1 MNKIIQIYP
10 WIDNK
15 ELEEVT
21 RVIQST
27 FLTENEYTKK
37 FEKKFRSI
45 TKAKYAIAINN
56 WTMGLFCCL
65 KALKIGKNDE
75 VIVPDITFIASANA
89 VILAGAK
96 VVLCNVDPET
106 LNISTSSIEKMI
118 TKRTKAIMPVHL
130 YGNSCNMTK
139 ILQIAKK
146 YKLKIIED
154 AAQGLGVFHKKKH
167 VGTIGDV
174 GGFSFYGNK
183 LITTGEGGM
192 ITTNNKKIYDEIQQ
206 LKNHGRKVKGKFI
219 HEKIGYNFMFTD
231 IQAAIGLAQI
241 NKLKKIIN
249 KKLKIYKYYKS
260 NIRKNEKIKYIKKLD
275 KTSSVYWFTNIIT
288 KQALKLKKF
297 LSKKNIESRNCF
309 YPLSLQPCYDNNN
322 DIIKKYVNKKNSLN
336 IYKSLLS
343 LPSATQIN
351 INELNKVIKNI
362 NSFYEKKNKTIGK
375 FS

>member
-15 ELEEVT
+15 ELKEVT
-21 RVIQST
+21 KVIKST
-27 FLTENEYTKK
+27 FLTENKYTKK
-37 FEKKFRSI
+37 FEKKFKSI
-45 TKAKYAIAINN
+45 TKAKYTIAVSN

-96 VVLCNVDPET
+96 VVLCNVDSET
-106 LNISTSSIEKMI
+106 LNISTSDIEKMI

-139 ILQIAKK
+139 LLQIAKK

-183 LITTGEGGM
+183 LITTGEGGI

-241 NKLKKIIN
+241 SKLKKIIN
-249 KKLKIYKYYKS
+249 KKLAIYKYYKS
-260 NIRKNEKIKYIKKLD
+260 NIKKNEEIKYIKELD

-297 LSKKNIESRNCF
+297 LLKKNIESRNCF
-309 YPLSLQPCYDNNN
+309 YPLSLQPCYDNNS

-351 INELNKVIKNI
+351 KSELNKVIKNI
-362 NSFYEKKNKTIGK
+362 NSFYEKKNKTTSK

>member
-10 WIDNK
+10 WVDNQ
-15 ELEEVT
+15 ELKEVT
-21 RVIQST
+21 KVIKST
-27 FLTENEYTKK
+27 FLTENKYTEK

-106 LNISTSSIEKMI
+106 LNISISNIEKMI

-183 LITTGEGGM
+183 LITTGEGGI
-192 ITTNNKKIYDEIQQ
+192 ITTNNKKIYDEIKQ

-231 IQAAIGLAQI
+231 IQAAIGLAQL

-249 KKLKIYKYYKS
+249 KKLAIYKYYKS
-260 NIRKNEKIKYIKKLD
+260 NIKKNEEIKYIKKLD
-275 KTSSVYWFTNIIT
+275 KTLSVYWFTNIIT
-288 KQALKLKKF
+288 KQALQLKKF
-297 LSKKNIESRNCF
+297 LSQKNIESRNCF
-309 YPLSLQPCYDNNN
+309 YPLSLQPCYDNNK
-322 DIIKKYVNKKNSLN
+322 DIIKKYINKKNSLN

-351 INELNKVIKNI
+351 MNELNKVIKNI
-362 NSFYEKKNKTIGK
+362 NSFYGKKNKTIGK

>member
-10 WIDNK
+10 WIDKK

-21 RVIQST
+21 KVIKST
-27 FLTENEYTKK
+27 FLTENKYTKK

-96 VVLCNVDPET
+96 VVLCDVDSET

-183 LITTGEGGM
+183 LITTGEGGI

-249 KKLKIYKYYKS
+249 KKLTIYKYYKS
-260 NIRKNEKIKYIKKLD
+260 NIKKNEEIKYIKKLD
-275 KTSSVYWFTNIIT
+275 KTSSVYWFSNIIT

-322 DIIKKYVNKKNSLN
+322 DIIKKYVNKENSLN

-343 LPSATQIN
+343 LPSAAQIN

-362 NSFYEKKNKTIGK
+362 NSFYEKKNKIIGK

>member
-10 WIDNK
+10 WIDKK

-21 RVIQST
+21 KVIKST
-27 FLTENEYTKK
+27 FLTENKYTKK

-65 KALKIGKNDE
+65 KTLKIEKNDE

-96 VVLCNVDPET
+96 VVLCDVDPET
-106 LNISTSSIEKMI
+106 LNISTSNIEKMI

-192 ITTNNKKIYDEIQQ
+192 ITTNNKRIYEEIQQ
-206 LKNHGRKVKGKFI
+206 LKNHGRKEKGKFI

-249 KKLKIYKYYKS
+249 KKLTIYKYYKS
-260 NIRKNEKIKYIKKLD
+260 NIKKNE
-275 KTSSVYWFTNIIT
+275 N
-288 KQALKLKKF
+288 
-297 LSKKNIESRNCF
+297 
-309 YPLSLQPCYDNNN
+309 
-322 DIIKKYVNKKNSLN
+322 
-336 IYKSLLS
+336 
-343 LPSATQIN
+343 
-351 INELNKVIKNI
+351 
-362 NSFYEKKNKTIGK
+362 
-375 FS
+375 

>member
-10 WIDNK
+10 WVDNQ
-15 ELEEVT
+15 ELKEVT
-21 RVIQST
+21 KVIKST
-27 FLTENEYTKK
+27 FLTENKYTKK

-106 LNISTSSIEKMI
+106 LNISISNIEKMI
-118 TKRTKAIMPVHL
+118 TTRTKAIMPVHL

-183 LITTGEGGM
+183 LITTGEGGI
-192 ITTNNKKIYDEIQQ
+192 ITTNNKKIYDEIKR

-231 IQAAIGLAQI
+231 IQAAIGLAQL

-249 KKLKIYKYYKS
+249 KKLIIYKYYKS
-260 NIRKNEKIKYIKKLD
+260 NIKKNEEIKYIKKLD
-275 KTSSVYWFTNIIT
+275 KTLSVYWFTNIIT
-288 KQALKLKKF
+288 KQALQLKKF
-297 LSKKNIESRNCF
+297 LSQNV
-309 YPLSLQPCYDNNN
+309 Y
-322 DIIKKYVNKKNSLN
+322 LN
-336 IYKSLLS
+336 
-343 LPSATQIN
+343 
-351 INELNKVIKNI
+351 
-362 NSFYEKKNKTIGK
+362 
-375 FS
+375 

>member
-21 RVIQST
+21 KVIQST
-27 FLTENEYTKK
+27 FLTENECTKK

-96 VVLCNVDPET
+96 VVLCNVDSET

-139 ILQIAKK
+139 ILKIAKK

-192 ITTNNKKIYDEIQQ
+192 ITTNNKKIYDEILQ

-260 NIRKNEKIKYIKKLD
+260 NIIKNEKIKYIKELD

-322 DIIKKYVNKKNSLN
+322 DIIKKYVNKENSLN

>member
-21 RVIQST
+21 KVIQST
-27 FLTENEYTKK
+27 FLTENECTKK

-96 VVLCNVDPET
+96 VVLCNVDSET

-139 ILQIAKK
+139 ILKIAKK

-192 ITTNNKKIYDEIQQ
+192 ITTNNKKIYDEILQ

-260 NIRKNEKIKYIKKLD
+260 NIRKNEKIKYIKELD

-322 DIIKKYVNKKNSLN
+322 DIIKKYVNKENSLN

>member
-21 RVIQST
+21 RVIKST
-27 FLTENEYTKK
+27 FLTENECTKK

-192 ITTNNKKIYDEIQQ
+192 IITNNKKIYDEIQQ

-343 LPSATQIN
+343 LPSATQIS